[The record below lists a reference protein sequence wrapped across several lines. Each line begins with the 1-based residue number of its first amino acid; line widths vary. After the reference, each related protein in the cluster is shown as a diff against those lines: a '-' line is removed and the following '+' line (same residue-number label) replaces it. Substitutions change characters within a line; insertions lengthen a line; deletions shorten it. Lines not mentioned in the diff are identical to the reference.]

1 MKINGSISELWDD
14 DTLTI
19 YYEEIPVTI
28 YTEYHPSTTTSWG
41 YTEPEYDEIEDS
53 RDWDFKVSL
62 EDFISDIA
70 PDIAE
75 IPEHIYDS
83 EDACEQWI
91 RDNFDTIKEKYKEQI
106 LEHYYEEARKAAE
119 EDANDQYDP
128 YDESLTSKKGDKKM
142 KKTLNEKM
150 WRFTIP
156 NSLATDFRD
165 SIKNEDYSS
174 LKDAIKNIYDAIYN
188 HFKDIGS
195 IDADDI
201 AEWKE
206 EVDETDEDEQEMNY
220 LLSELYDLCDNIG
233 VWIPVSVESD
243 GVDEVYG
250 STDDSEDFDDDLPD
264 SWMDDLDEDMHEAE
278 IHLDVDTDEDEI
290 DLDDVEDEDEDDFR
304 AKKPNTK
311 VLNEKPLKEGEEP
324 HVRPNHEK
332 MLDLMDGGVVDSRKL
347 AENLL
352 SWLPDDEIG
361 DFIKYYEY
369 DKFDADTDYGD
380 DDLDGMYNESL
391 KESTSVDGKAIK
403 EFIRTELAGIG
414 YSDRV
419 EAVMDE
425 FGLDEETAESYV
437 WDMAT
442 GLGESLKEDATT
454 LELQDAVKDSYNHF
468 ANDLGKI
475 PSVDDIFEDIAK
487 NYNGYADIDNT
498 PESARKWWNVI
509 AQEVGRQGL
518 EVLDECLTENTKDL
532 VKDRVYVAGITTD
545 GLHKNVYVKGYD
557 YGTDV
562 VDTIKKKYGDDV
574 KFDAYN
580 PYAFYDYETFVAL
593 KPEIEV
599 LDESLTEDAAKQ
611 DYIGGTFDDLF
622 IKYLRR
628 LGYKE
633 DKDNRQ
639 RIDDQDVYTYWKGKN
654 KPIFIYV
661 NDDGK
666 ITSIDG
672 TLEESLK
679 EDTVKQNGKWTNKG
693 KEGTHGTLRTKKAA
707 DAQRK
712 AMFANGFEEDL
723 DLDVDEEK
731 EEIDIDDSLELP
743 KELPESFLRT
753 FQQEKPLEEG
763 VNVNVNVDDNN
774 TTTTT
779 TTVTNAENQGEL
791 TPNDETKM
799 SAEDMFVV
807 DADDDIDGLE
817 EFM

>member
-70 PDIAE
+70 PDITE
-75 IPEHIYDS
+75 IPEHIYES

-156 NSLATDFRD
+156 NRLATDFRD
-165 SIKNEDYSS
+165 SIKDEDYAR
-174 LKDAIKNIYDAIYN
+174 LKEAIKNIYDAIYD

-195 IDADDI
+195 IDEDDI

-250 STDDSEDFDDDLPD
+250 STDDSEDLDDDLPD

-391 KESTSVDGKAIK
+391 KESTPDSDELSCWQIEMTASDIQDLGDVVKPFHDANLRTRIGKDGGLYVVGNKDKITDVAHSEHYFDEYINDGWMNK
-403 EFIRTELAGIG
+403 KFI
-414 YSDRV
+414 S
-419 EAVMDE
+419 
-425 FGLDEETAESYV
+425 GL
-437 WDMAT
+437 
-442 GLGESLKEDATT
+442 LNESLKEDATT
-454 LELQDAVKDSYNHF
+454 LELQDVVKDSYNHF

-475 PSVDDIFEDIAK
+475 PSVDDIFEDIVK

-498 PESARKWWNVI
+498 PESARKWWNAI
-509 AQEVGRQGL
+509 AQEIGRQGL
-518 EVLDECLTENTKDL
+518 EVLDECLNESTKDI
-532 VKDRVYVAGITTD
+532 VKDRVYMVKITTD
-545 GLHKNVYVKGYD
+545 GLRKTVFVKGYD

-599 LDESLTEDAAKQ
+599 LDESLTED
-611 DYIGGTFDDLF
+611 
-622 IKYLRR
+622 
-628 LGYKE
+628 
-633 DKDNRQ
+633 
-639 RIDDQDVYTYWKGKN
+639 
-654 KPIFIYV
+654 
-661 NDDGK
+661 
-666 ITSIDG
+666 
-672 TLEESLK
+672 
-679 EDTVKQNGKWTNKG
+679 TVKQDGKWTNKG
-693 KEGTHGTLRTKKAA
+693 KEGTHGTFRTKKAA

-723 DLDVDEEK
+723 DLDVDEKK

-774 TTTTT
+774 TTTTM

-807 DADDDIDGLE
+807 NADDDIDGLE